1 MHSPMDNKYDYPK
14 HFARFYDT
22 IYMEIRDSADKDFFL
37 NNISEAQGKVLEV
50 GVGTGRFFKTALI
63 EGADIYGIDT
73 SPDMLDVL
81 YDKIATEDHHRIS
94 RQSVVDFKFDFKFN
108 LIIAPFRVMM
118 HVMEIEDQIKAINNV
133 YDHLE
138 AGGTFIFDAFVP
150 DLKYIIKGFENF
162 VDFEGEYEE
171 GKKLKR
177 IVSSYPDLIN
187 QIIKA
192 EFILEWEDENDQVQ
206 NEKWTVPLRFFF
218 RYELEHLMERTKF
231 ESYNILGDYKGRPLN
246 EKSKEFIVVCKK
258 SK

>member
-1 MHSPMDNKYDYPK
+1 
-14 HFARFYDT
+14 
-22 IYMEIRDSADKDFFL
+22 MEIQA
-37 NNISEAQGKVLEV
+37 
-50 GVGTGRFFKTALI
+50 
-63 EGADIYGIDT
+63 
-73 SPDMLDVL
+73 
-81 YDKIATEDHHRIS
+81 
-94 RQSVVDFKFDFKFN
+94 
-108 LIIAPFRVMM
+108 
-118 HVMEIEDQIKAINNV
+118 QIKAINNV

-138 AGGTFIFDAFVP
+138 PGGTFIFDAFVP

-206 NEKWTVPLRFFF
+206 REKWMVPLRFFF

-231 ESYNILGDYKGRPLN
+231 ESYSILGDYKGRPLN

>member
-1 MHSPMDNKYDYPK
+1 MKVPKEYPK

-22 IYMEIRDSADKDFFL
+22 IYMEIRDTADKDFFL
-37 NNISEAQGKVLEV
+37 NNISEARGKVLEV
-50 GVGTGRFFKTALI
+50 GVGTGRFLKTALI

-94 RQSVVDFKFDFKFN
+94 RQSVADFTFNFKFN
-108 LIIAPFRVMM
+108 LILAPFRVMM
-118 HVMEIEDQIKAINNV
+118 HVMETENQIKAINNV

-138 AGGTFIFDAFVP
+138 PGGNFIFDAFVP

-162 VDFEGEYEE
+162 VDFEGEYED
-171 GKKLKR
+171 GKMLKR
-177 IVSSYPDLIN
+177 TVSTSPDLIN
-187 QIIKA
+187 QIILT
-192 EFILEWEDENDQVQ
+192 EFILEWEDEEDQIQ
-206 NEKWTVPLRFFF
+206 QEKWTVPLRFFF

-231 ESYNILGDYKGRPLN
+231 ESYNILGDFKGNPLT
-246 EKSKEFIVVCKK
+246 KDAKEFIVVCKK